1 MANIELARAYVTIV
15 PSMQGSQ
22 ETITE
27 ALTGASAEAGSSA
40 GSQAGNSF
48 GTSFGGVLRT
58 TGAIVAGVTGAMAAG
73 IAAGTGALVSFTQGG
88 AAYADEV
95 LTMSTNTHIAT
106 DELQA
111 YMYAAE
117 LVDVSTETMT
127 SSMARNIRSMNSAAE
142 GTGAAA
148 EAYEA
153 LGVSVTDADG
163 NLRDSQEVYWE
174 LIDALGTVEDSTE
187 RDALSMQIFGR
198 SAQDLNSLI
207 AVGSEGMAEY
217 AAQAEEAGAI
227 LSEDTLGAFGEFDD
241 VLQQVDSGVSAA
253 KNALGTVLL
262 PVLTQLGGE
271 GVGLL
276 GEFTN
281 GILAANGDMDMIAQT
296 IEDLLPQV
304 VGLINEFLPTIISL
318 GGSVISNLITVIL
331 SNLGLILSTAGEIL
345 MTLCTGILQQ
355 IPSLIPVAIDLVME
369 LVNFILDGN
378 NLSLILDAAIQIILA
393 VVDGISLALPRL
405 IPAAVGAVT
414 QVAMTLIDSVDLIL
428 PAAIELCLAIGL
440 GMVAA
445 IPDMIAMLPQIGW
458 AIITE
463 LVELGPSLSEAAST
477 WGADLIQSFVDGISG
492 GISRVRDAVINIAD
506 EVRAYLGFSEPER
519 GPLSNFHTYMPDMFD
534 LLTEGVEDGAPG
546 FEATLNRTLSMPA
559 LGGAAALDEGYGS
572 FGGGSEVMTP
582 VNIFIGQEKLDTIML
597 RSSQNATYRRGG

>member
-15 PSMQGSQ
+15 PSMEGAQQ
-22 ETITE
+22 AITE
-27 ALTGASAEAGSSA
+27 GLTGASGEAGSSA

-117 LVDVSTETMT
+117 LVDVSTETLT

-142 GTGAAA
+142 GTGEVA

-153 LGVSVTDADG
+153 LGISVTDADG
-163 NLRDSQEVYWE
+163 NLRDSQEVYWQA
-174 LIDALGTVEDSTE
+174 IDALGEIDDATQ
-187 RDALSMQIFGR
+187 RDALSMTLFGR
-198 SAQDLNSLI
+198 GAQDLNSLI

-217 AAQAEEAGAI
+217 AAQAEEAGAV
-227 LSEDTLGAFGEFDD
+227 LSEDTLQRFGEFDD
-241 VLQQVDSGVSAA
+241 VMQTVGSGVDAA

-296 IEDLLPQV
+296 IEGLLPQV
-304 VGLINEFLPTIISL
+304 AGLINEFLPTIISL
-318 GGSVISNLITVIL
+318 GGSVISTLIAAVL
-331 SNLGLILSTAGEIL
+331 SNLGLILSTAGELL

-355 IPSLIPVAIDLVME
+355 LPSLAPIAADLVVG
-369 LVNFILDGN
+369 LVEFILT
-378 NLSLILDAAIQIILA
+378 NLPLIIDSAIQIVVA
-393 VVDGISLALPRL
+393 VVDGISMALPRL
-405 IPAAVGAVT
+405 IPAAVAAVT
-414 QVAMTLIDSVDLIL
+414 QVATALIDSIDQIL

-445 IPDMIAMLPQIGW
+445 IPDMIAMIPQIGW
-458 AIITE
+458 AIVTA
-463 LVELGPSLSEAAST
+463 LVELGPALSEAAST

-492 GISRVRDAVINIAD
+492 GIGRVRDAVINIAD
-506 EVRAYLGFSEPER
+506 EVRSYLGFSEPER
-519 GPLSNFHTYMPDMFD
+519 GPLSNFHTYAPDMID
-534 LLTEGVEDGAPG
+534 LFNEGLEDSSPSL
-546 FEATLNRTLSMPA
+546 EATLNRTLSMPA
-559 LGGAAALDEGYGS
+559 LGGADLDEGYGS

-597 RSSQNATYRRGG
+597 RSSQIATYRRGG

>member
-1 MANIELARAYVTIV
+1 MANEVARAYVLIV
-15 PSMQGSQ
+15 PSMEGARGAIS
-22 ETITE
+22 EE
-27 ALTGASAEAGSSA
+27 LTGAGEEAGRSA
-40 GSQAGNSF
+40 GSQAGSSF

-73 IAAGTGALVSFTQGG
+73 IAAGTGALASFTNSG

-95 LTMSTNTHIAT
+95 LAMSTNTHIAT
-106 DELQA
+106 DDLQA

-117 LVDVSTETMT
+117 LADVSTETMT
-127 SSMARNIRSMNSAAE
+127 SSMARNIRSMNSAVE

-174 LIDALGTVEDSTE
+174 LIDALGTVEDGTE

-207 AVGSEGMAEY
+207 EVGSEGMAEY

-241 VLQQVDSGVSAA
+241 VMQQVGSGVSAA
-253 KNALGTVLL
+253 QNALGTVLL

-296 IEDLLPQV
+296 IEGLLPQV
-304 VGLINEFLPTIISL
+304 AGLINEFLPTIISL
-318 GGSVISNLITVIL
+318 GGSVISTLITVIL
-331 SNLGLILSTAGEIL
+331 SNLGLILSTAGELL

-355 IPSLIPVAIDLVME
+355 IPSLIPVAIGLVMD

-378 NLSLILDAAIQIILA
+378 NLSMIIDSAIQIIVAL
-393 VVDGISLALPRL
+393 VNGISLALPRL

-414 QVAMTLIDSVDLIL
+414 QVATTLIDNIDQLL

-463 LVELGPSLSEAAST
+463 LVELGPALSEAAST
-477 WGADLIQSFVDGISG
+477 WGADLIQSFVDGVSG
-492 GISRVRDAVINIAD
+492 SIGRVRDAVINIAD

-519 GPLSNFHTYMPDMFD
+519 GPLSNFHTYAPDMID
-534 LLTEGVEDGAPG
+534 LFNEGLEDSSPEL
-546 FEATLNRTLSMPA
+546 EATLNRTLGVPS
-559 LGGAAALDEGYGS
+559 LGAMNSVSSLPSYEPSGDA
-572 FGGGSEVMTP
+572 GGNIVIP
-582 VNIFIGQEKLDTIML
+582 VSIGQERLDTIMI
-597 RSSQNATYRRGG
+597 RSSQISTYRRGG